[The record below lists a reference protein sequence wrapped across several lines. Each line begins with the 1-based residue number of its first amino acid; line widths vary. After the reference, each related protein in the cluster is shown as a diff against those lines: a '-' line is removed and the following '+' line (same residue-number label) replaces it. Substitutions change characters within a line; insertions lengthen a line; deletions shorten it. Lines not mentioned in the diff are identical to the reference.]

1 MYHVLIVTRT
11 TGKQTERPMAV
22 TLGLQPPVGS
32 TKRMRSE
39 PEGRRIM
46 LKGPTMREQLDDIS
60 LTPSSDD
67 PLRILAPGQKKL
79 STIESQRVLAVMEE
93 AMKRLDGAMHIPILT
108 SSLERYSISLGSKL
122 VGMLKEYSHLI
133 SEYNQLYTELHQL
146 GHPPNLSES
155 ADVGTTG
162 ERVGSGGSK
171 SGSSSSGRPAQLE
184 PLEKETDQIAIEGKF
199 QQTRF
204 RLKHNIKCILRE
216 FHRNPLGVLQSP
228 TASIT
233 GGQKNIALLQEEM
246 RYYPYNNNNHQ
257 SPVAFSLLRIIGGLY
272 PNLII

>member
-1 MYHVLIVTRT
+1 
-11 TGKQTERPMAV
+11 
-22 TLGLQPPVGS
+22 
-32 TKRMRSE
+32 
-39 PEGRRIM
+39 M

-108 SSLERYSISLGSKL
+108 NSLERYSISLGSKL

-146 GHPPNLSES
+146 GHPPNLRES

-162 ERVGSGGSK
+162 ERVGSGGSC
-171 SGSSSSGRPAQLE
+171 SSSSGRPAQLE
-184 PLEKETDQIAIEGKF
+184 PLEKETDQITIEGKF

-246 RYYPYNNNNHQ
+246 RYYPYNN
-257 SPVAFSLLRIIGGLY
+257 VAFSLLRIIGGLY